1 MLGCKGLSVW
11 TIRWILFFSEILE
24 QTQLVEREL
33 VRTLQ
38 SLADV
43 RLILLSEVR
52 RTQGLSFTTYRPSFD
67 QYTSRTTA
75 YEKSYRYSSL
85 LFVLRSFWSSK
96 VLLINWACPNLY
108 HFRGCID
115 LRPFIWFTFY
125 FQDADPTN
133 STYSLNMDF
142 SSKRTKLKITAAV
155 QRETPQVYTVTY
167 SYCYPV
173 HSKLFLWSLTKINIS
188 NRLSTMVELRTTY
201 SRDKRSYQMKNFIH
215 L

>member
-1 MLGCKGLSVW
+1 MSGCKGLSVW

-43 RLILLSEVR
+43 RLILLSEVW

-75 YEKSYRYSSL
+75 YEKSYWYSSL

-115 LRPFIWFTFY
+115 LRPFCLVYI
-125 FQDADPTN
+125 
-133 STYSLNMDF
+133 LF
-142 SSKRTKLKITAAV
+142 SGR
-155 QRETPQVYTVTY
+155 RPNQVYVFFKHGFFQQTDEVENYCRSPEGNSSGIY
-167 SYCYPV
+167 SYIQLLLPC
-173 HSKLFLWSLTKINIS
+173 SLQVVSLIINQ
-188 NRLSTMVELRTTY
+188 N
-201 SRDKRSYQMKNFIH
+201 KH
-215 L
+215 